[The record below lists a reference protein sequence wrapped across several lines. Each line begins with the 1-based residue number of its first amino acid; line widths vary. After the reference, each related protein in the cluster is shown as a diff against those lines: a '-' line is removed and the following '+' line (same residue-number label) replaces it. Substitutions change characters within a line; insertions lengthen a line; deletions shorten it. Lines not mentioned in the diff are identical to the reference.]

1 MSFIKLL
8 ILGIIQGISEWL
20 PISSSAHLLL
30 YEKWANVSMY
40 PDPFL
45 NANFLNLLTVVIQ
58 LGSVGAV
65 MMLFNRQLNPFDP
78 RKSKKGKAITYGLWI
93 KIIVAALPSLLV
105 GITLSRF
112 ADHYFHNEI
121 VIAIMLIV
129 IGILFIVVENHSVP
143 LRIRKLNQ
151 MDLLTA
157 FKIGCV
163 QTVAII
169 PGASRSGSSI
179 LAALMEGVDRKVA
192 CEFSFL
198 ISIPVIIGAS
208 LLKIIQ
214 YSAGITFGGWLY
226 VIGGCLI
233 SFIVSLFVIRI
244 LINYIKTHDF
254 RVFGIYR
261 ILLAIVVIISIF
273 L

>member
-30 YEKWANVSMY
+30 YEKWANVLMY
-40 PDPFL
+40 SDPIL
-45 NANFLNLLTVVIQ
+45 NVNFLNLLTVVIQ

-163 QTVAII
+163 QTVA
-169 PGASRSGSSI
+169 SI

-233 SFIVSLFVIRI
+233 SFIVSLFVVRI